1 MSILVVGATGLVG
14 GQVAQKLRRQGQS
27 VRALVRGGDAHP
39 KVQPLRAA
47 GIEIV
52 NGDLTVAETLEPACR
67 RYATVVCNATSMPTA
82 ANNGLRRVDIDGSV
96 ALIEAAER
104 AGVKRF
110 VYTSYSGNIQ
120 IASPLETAKRTCEN
134 RLLRSSMQTVILRP
148 TYFTEVWLSPAL
160 GFDFV
165 SGSVRIYGSGQAK
178 GNYISAF
185 DVADFAVAAA
195 TRKEDENAIL
205 ELGGA
210 ERLSQLDAVKS
221 FEQALDKRFWL
232 EHGADVAM
240 QTVES

>member
-67 RYATVVCNATSMPTA
+67 GIATVVCTATSMPTA
-82 ANNGLRRVDIDGSV
+82 ANDGLRRVDLDGSV

-148 TYFTEVWLSPAL
+148 SYFAEVWLSPAL

-165 SGSVRIYGSGQAK
+165 SS
-178 GNYISAF
+178 
-185 DVADFAVAAA
+185 
-195 TRKEDENAIL
+195 
-205 ELGGA
+205 
-210 ERLSQLDAVKS
+210 
-221 FEQALDKRFWL
+221 
-232 EHGADVAM
+232 GAD
-240 QTVES
+240 